1 MKTIKIGIEADKAQ
15 KMVDQLNRLLAN
27 VQLFYMNTRGLHW
40 NITGEKFFELH
51 LKFEELY
58 NDLNLKADELSEHIL
73 TLEGTTTH
81 NFTAYKSVAE
91 IQELNDVNDAAK
103 GVQSVIESVGVL
115 IRLERELLSLAQQA
129 NDEGTSA
136 LMSDYIREQ
145 EKLVWMYSAYLGH

>member
-58 NDLNLKADELSEHIL
+58 NDLNLKADELS
-73 TLEGTTTH
+73 
-81 NFTAYKSVAE
+81 
-91 IQELNDVNDAAK
+91 
-103 GVQSVIESVGVL
+103 
-115 IRLERELLSLAQQA
+115 
-129 NDEGTSA
+129 
-136 LMSDYIREQ
+136 
-145 EKLVWMYSAYLGH
+145 

>member
-1 MKTIKIGIEADKAQ
+1 MKTIKIGIAADKAE
-15 KMVDQLNRLLAN
+15 KMVNQLNTLLAN

-58 NDLNLKADELSEHIL
+58 NDLNLKADELAERIL
-73 TLEGTTTH
+73 TLEGTPSH
-81 NFTAYKSVAE
+81 NFTEYKTRAE
-91 IQELNDVNDAAK
+91 ITELTDVSNATT
-103 GVQSVIESVGVL
+103 GVQSVIDSLGVL

-145 EKLVWMYSAYLGH
+145 EKLVWMYSAYLGK

>member
-1 MKTIKIGIEADKAQ
+1 MKTIKIGIEVEKAQ

-58 NDLNLKADELSEHIL
+58 NDLNLKADELAERIL
-73 TLEGTTTH
+73 TLEGTPTH

-91 IQELNDVNDAAK
+91 IQELKDVNDAAK
-103 GVQSVIESVGVL
+103 GVQSVIESLGVL

>member
-58 NDLNLKADELSEHIL
+58 NDLNLKADELAERIL
-73 TLEGTTTH
+73 TLEGTPTH
-81 NFTAYKSVAE
+81 NFTEYKSEAE
-91 IQELNDVNDAAK
+91 IQELKDVNDAAK
-103 GVQSVIESVGVL
+103 GVQSVIESIGVL